1 MEYLVHHEN
10 YRFKLALA
18 VSLALHA
25 LVLCIKLASPGAVH
39 QQTNHGDSRL
49 KVTLPKQE
57 SPTTAIHLPPH
68 APASP
73 HEHRPRILTARPNN
87 RTTAAREPSPSW
99 TVAERDEMDQFLN
112 ELAAQSKPR
121 TGRELAQRVLAM
133 AKIMAVPEQQDD
145 ELNEITRKF
154 VNGRVEPFSV
164 EMYFDALFRKMNH
177 SATMIPKEQRTKG
190 RHVAAVR
197 IVVNQDGSVKS
208 FRVLWAAD
216 QQLEIE
222 FIKAVVDQA
231 APFPV
236 FPQDI
241 RNATDTIVLQIC
253 IVPDS
258 DVGSGGTT
266 FTRMSQGQACRAS

>member
-1 MEYLVHHEN
+1 
-10 YRFKLALA
+10 
-18 VSLALHA
+18 
-25 LVLCIKLASPGAVH
+25 
-39 QQTNHGDSRL
+39 
-49 KVTLPKQE
+49 
-57 SPTTAIHLPPH
+57 
-68 APASP
+68 
-73 HEHRPRILTARPNN
+73 
-87 RTTAAREPSPSW
+87 
-99 TVAERDEMDQFLN
+99 MDQFLN
-112 ELAAQSKPR
+112 ELAAQPKPR

-177 SATMIPKEQRTKG
+177 SATMIPKEQRAKG

-197 IVVNQDGSVKS
+197 VVVNQDGSVKS